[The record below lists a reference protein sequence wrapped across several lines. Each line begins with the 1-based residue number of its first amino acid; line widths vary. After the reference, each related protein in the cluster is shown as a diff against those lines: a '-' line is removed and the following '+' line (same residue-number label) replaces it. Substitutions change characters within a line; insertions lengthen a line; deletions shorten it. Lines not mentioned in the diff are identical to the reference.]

1 MQAHFIF
8 QIRSLSLSEGFE
20 VICDGILERPLR
32 IARLFAA
39 VAVAAQLGRDSGGEI
54 QIFDVGGDVVE
65 VLPLSN
71 LAHEQP
77 LKTLAA

>member
-32 IARLFAA
+32 IGRLFSA

-65 VLPLSN
+65 VLPLPN
-71 LAHEQP
+71 VAHEQ
-77 LKTLAA
+77 LKALAA

>member
-1 MQAHFIF
+1 MQPNIVF

-20 VICDGILERPLR
+20 VDCDGILEQPLR
-32 IARLFAA
+32 IERLFAA

-54 QIFDVGGDVVE
+54 RIFDVSGDVVE
-65 VLPLSN
+65 VLPLPN
-71 LAHEQP
+71 VVHLQP

>member
-1 MQAHFIF
+1 MHANFIF

-32 IARLFAA
+32 IGRLFAA

-54 QIFDVGGDVVE
+54 RIFDVGGDVVE
-65 VLPLSN
+65 VLPLPTLVS
-71 LAHEQP
+71 EQP
-77 LKTLAA
+77 LRKVAA